1 MRMMA
6 NVWALARREVQ
17 SYFASPVAYVVLA
30 LFIFLYG
37 YFFSDYLFVF
47 LERSMGRGGFG
58 GPSET
63 LNLNQDLIRWLFH
76 TTSVLL
82 LFLVPMLTMRAFAEE
97 IRSGTIELLLT
108 SPVTDFQIVLG
119 KFLGALFLY
128 ASMLALTFLHMAILF
143 FFGDPEWKPLLV
155 GYLGMLLLGSAFLS
169 FGLVFSS
176 LTRNQI
182 VAGFLTFGTFLF
194 LWLIEYAESWA
205 GGASGIVTYLSVTK
219 HLEEFAKGVVD
230 SRDLVYYLTFIG
242 LGLFLSKASLESLRW
257 RG

>member
-1 MRMMA
+1 MS

-17 SYFASPVAYVVLA
+17 SYFSSPVAYVVLA
-30 LFIFLYG
+30 LFIFLFG

-58 GPSET
+58 GPAET
-63 LNLNQDLIRWLFH
+63 LNLNQDLIRFLFL
-76 TTSVLL
+76 TTSVVL
-82 LFLVPMLTMRAFAEE
+82 LFLIPMLTMRSFAEE

-108 SPVTDFQIVLG
+108 SPLTDFQIVLG
-119 KFLGALFLY
+119 KFLGALALY
-128 ASMLALTFLHMAILF
+128 IAMLALTSLHMAILF
-143 FFGDPEWKPLLV
+143 FFGDPEWKPLLA
-155 GYLGMLLLGSAFLS
+155 GYVGMLLLGASFIS
-169 FGLVFSS
+169 FGLLFSS

-205 GGASGIVTYLSVTK
+205 GPASGFVTYLSMTK

-230 SRDLVYYLTFIG
+230 SRDVVYYLSFAAF
-242 LGLFLSKASLESLRW
+242 GLFLSKQSLESLRW